1 MTDAYIFDAVRTPR
15 GKGKKDGSLH
25 VVTPVNLMAGL
36 LRDLQQRHQL
46 DTRLLDDVV
55 LGCVEPA
62 MEQGA
67 DIARTAVLMADYA
80 QTCAGTVVSRF
91 CASGLEAVN
100 MAAAKVKAGEAQL
113 TIGGGVECMS
123 RVPMGASG
131 GAYYTDPSVTN
142 KLSFVPQGISADLI
156 ATLHGFSRTDVDAY
170 AVESQRR
177 AKHAWDNGYFKNSVM
192 PVKDQFGLT
201 LLAHDELMR
210 PDATLESLATLK
222 PSFEVPGN
230 MGFDAI
236 AQQVYPQVERIHHVH
251 HAGNSS
257 GIVDGASAVL
267 IGTKEMGQALGL
279 KPRARIRAAASV
291 GSEPTIMLTGPAPSA
306 RKALKNGAMQA
317 SDIDLWELNEAFAS
331 VVLLFMQELNIDH
344 SKINVN
350 GGAIAMGHPLGATG
364 AIILGTVLD
373 ELERRD
379 LNTALIN
386 LCVGGGMGTA
396 TIIERV

>member
-1 MTDAYIFDAVRTPR
+1 MSEAYIFDAVRTPR
-15 GKGKKDGSLH
+15 GKGKADGSLH
-25 VVTPVNLMAGL
+25 AVTPVNLMAGL

-177 AKHAWDNGYFKNSVM
+177 AKHACDNGYFKNSVM

-306 RKALKNGAMQA
+306 RKALK
-317 SDIDLWELNEAFAS
+317 
-331 VVLLFMQELNIDH
+331 
-344 SKINVN
+344 K
-350 GGAIAMGHPLGATG
+350 
-364 AIILGTVLD
+364 
-373 ELERRD
+373 RRH
-379 LNTALIN
+379 A
-386 LCVGGGMGTA
+386 GQ
-396 TIIERV
+396 RY

>member
-1 MTDAYIFDAVRTPR
+1 
-15 GKGKKDGSLH
+15 
-25 VVTPVNLMAGL
+25 
-36 LRDLQQRHQL
+36 
-46 DTRLLDDVV
+46 
-55 LGCVEPA
+55 
-62 MEQGA
+62 
-67 DIARTAVLMADYA
+67 
-80 QTCAGTVVSRF
+80 
-91 CASGLEAVN
+91 
-100 MAAAKVKAGEAQL
+100 MAAAKVKAGEAQM

-123 RVPMGASG
+123 RIPMGAGG
-131 GAYYTDPSVTN
+131 GAYYTDPAVTN

-156 ATLHGFSRTDVDAY
+156 ATLNGFSRADVDAY

-177 AKHAWDNGYFKNSVM
+177 AKHAWDNGYFKNSII
-192 PVKDQFGLT
+192 PVKDQLGLT
-201 LLAHDELMR
+201 LLDRDEHMR
-210 PDATLESLATLK
+210 PEATVESLAGLK
-222 PSFEVPGN
+222 PSFEMHGGL
-230 MGFDAI
+230 GFNAI
-236 AQQVYPQVERIHHVH
+236 AQQVYPQVERINHVH

-257 GIVDGASAVL
+257 GIVDGASAIL

-279 KPRARIRAAASV
+279 KPRARIRSAASI

-306 RKALKNGAMQA
+306 RKALKNGMMQA

-331 VVLLFMQELNIDH
+331 VVLLFMKDMNIDH

-364 AIILGTVLD
+364 AMILGTVLD